1 MFVQRRIAMSK
12 IMSLMIAAAIG
23 SVIVSAPT
31 VTSAVAKQSVYDTKN
46 AECKRQAKAK
56 KFGIHFIQRNRWI
69 NECIARG

>member
-1 MFVQRRIAMSK
+1 MFFQRRNAMSK
-12 IMSLMIAAAIG
+12 IIALMTAAAIG
-23 SVIVSAPT
+23 SAIVSAPT
-31 VTSAVAKQSVYDTKN
+31 VTSAAAKPSVYDAKN